1 MATFTNDFPTQT
13 DISNNSTKN
22 ILETKGLVD
31 YREAIEMAYQILLKQ
46 LCKPVDE
53 VFNTI
58 EKLKTANNATVPGQL
73 LHNRYRISLDL
84 GDQRDFIVLTLVN
97 AKRHEFSRARFLE
110 KRRIKNDLIAYY
122 KPLGLFVKPPVQ
134 TPQTNV
140 WVIDLLFRNAEDGIE
155 SRRIQNDVT
164 PDVTPDVTS
173 DVYSSEMPREETVIE
188 NYVDEE
194 VSSVPQDENV

>member
-1 MATFTNDFPTQT
+1 MATFTNDYPTQT
-13 DISNNSTKN
+13 DMSNNFSRN
-22 ILETKGLVD
+22 ILETKGLLD
-31 YREAIEMAYQILLKQ
+31 YKEAIEMAYQILLKQ
-46 LCKPVDE
+46 LCKPADE

-58 EKLKTANNATVPGQL
+58 EKLKTANSATVPGQA

-84 GDQRDFIVLTLVN
+84 GEQRDFIVLTLVN

-164 PDVTPDVTS
+164 SDVTS

-194 VSSVPQDENV
+194 VSNVPQDENV